1 MAPGT
6 VEKGIHGRISAA
18 GGGTV
23 SEKKDEREGKKFC
36 PFLMMVPEFMNS
48 DCEREKCAWWN
59 ADMQACSVAALGRM
73 ATYWMLN
80 DSRDRMTPEERRG
93 LRPEATQ

>member
-1 MAPGT
+1 
-6 VEKGIHGRISAA
+6 
-18 GGGTV
+18 V

-59 ADMQACSVAALGRM
+59 ADMQVCGIAALGNLP
-73 ATYWMLN
+73 YIVEELN
-80 DSRDRMTPEERRG
+80 HIVIRLGEGR
-93 LRPEATQ
+93 